1 MMNYDGLSPNF
12 FAKQQNSGMAK
23 KIMKIAWPN
32 LTIQINQK
40 YNTYGKI

>member
-1 MMNYDGLSPNF
+1 
-12 FAKQQNSGMAK
+12 MAK

-40 YNTYGKI
+40 YNTYGKIWYA